1 MKIVVMGGYGLVGSK
16 LVRMLSERGHDV
28 TAASRRSAVNTLT
41 REGLAEALDGA
52 DVVVDV
58 TNSPSFEDD
67 AVMEFFRTSTAN
79 LLAGEEAAGVGHH
92 VAVSVVGCDRL
103 PDSGYMRAKVA
114 QEELIEAS
122 PVPYTIV
129 RATQFDEFVEI
140 IAYAAT
146 DGDTV
151 RLPTARIQP
160 IAAEDVA
167 RAVAHTAVG
176 RPVSG
181 VIEVAGPEAFALDE
195 LIRMSLIGRDDPR
208 RVVTDPEARYFG
220 AELDD
225 ADLLPGPGAQLGE
238 TRFEDWLSRLAVA
251 G

>member
-1 MKIVVMGGYGLVGSK
+1 
-16 LVRMLSERGHDV
+16 MLGENGHDA
-28 TAASRRSAVNTLT
+28 TAASRRSAVNTFT

-52 DVVVDV
+52 EVVVDV

-79 LLAGEEAAGVGHH
+79 LLAAEEAAGVGHH

-103 PDSGYMRAKVA
+103 PGSGYMRAKVA

-129 RATQFDEFVEI
+129 RATQFDEFVEVI
-140 IAYAAT
+140 TYVAT
-146 DGDTV
+146 EGDTV
-151 RLPTARIQP
+151 RVPAARIQP
-160 IAAEDVA
+160 VAAEDVA
-167 RAVAHTAVG
+167 GAVARAAVG
-176 RPVSG
+176 APVNG
-181 VIEVAGPEAFALDE
+181 VVEIGGPEAFAFDE
-195 LIRMSLIGRDDPR
+195 LIRLSLGDDPR
-208 RVVTDPEARYFG
+208 QVVTDPDARYFG

-225 ADLLPGPGAQLGE
+225 AGLLPGRDAERGE
-238 TRFEDWLSRLAVA
+238 TRFEDWLSRHAVA